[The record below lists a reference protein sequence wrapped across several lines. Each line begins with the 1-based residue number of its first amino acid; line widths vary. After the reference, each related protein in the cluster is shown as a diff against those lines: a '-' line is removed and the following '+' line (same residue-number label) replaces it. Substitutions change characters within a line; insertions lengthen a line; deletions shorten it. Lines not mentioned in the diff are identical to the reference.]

1 MNVKRETKAISSLI
15 LILIILCSVIF
26 GALVS
31 YMWVMA
37 NYYNM
42 PEDASL
48 LVVENLEF
56 SVADFTSF
64 NVTVLNPSNSAL
76 DANITNFVLR
86 VETQGQFYV
95 VPSTY
100 PSVPF
105 VIARGTRQSFKCM
118 LNWSNMTGNVIRVEP
133 VAGYASTRSPLY
145 SLPYASLTATPNF
158 DATET
163 VDYFN
168 LTLNSD
174 QYSETNLT
182 ISEIQIFSDTINA
195 TTPLLPYVLQPNT
208 TQVFRCYRNW
218 NDLRGQN
225 VTITVKS
232 AEGYELDLPTG
243 NLLGA
248 ALSIADVEFDYSE
261 STYFNMTIASS
272 EDSTTGATINAIN
285 LTQQDGK
292 TLSIRSKFPPLNTL
306 FSTISP
312 NQSLTF
318 ICDWAWTQHHDENI
332 TINAYTRQDFVVQ
345 NKTVSTPPAIVW
357 NVTDVNFDLNNLEH
371 FTVNVTNTPSS
382 LHEVNITGI
391 LLNGNGTITD
401 PPSAILANG
410 NQMMFNC
417 SFDWK
422 SLRGN
427 NAVVTVLAEDGTNVS
442 TNVALPIVGLKLLG
456 DSFVY
461 GSLNDQYPDITIPF
475 LIPYF
480 NVTVTNS
487 NNSLIENLTITR
499 IVLQTRNDTY
509 EIDYDLTVP
518 RLGPNGYT
526 LKKGDT
532 VTILCFWDW
541 TRYLTTDHVEV
552 TVYTAEGFQASRTW

>member
-1 MNVKRETKAISSLI
+1 VKRETKAISSLI

-42 PEDASL
+42 PENASL
-48 LVVENLEF
+48 LVVESLEF
-56 SVADFTSF
+56 SVADFTNF

-76 DANITNFVLR
+76 DVNITNFVLR
-86 VETQGQFYV
+86 VETQGLFYV
-95 VPSTY
+95 VPSTH

-133 VAGYASTRSPLY
+133 VAGAASTRSPLY
-145 SLPYASLTATPNF
+145 DLPYASLTATPNF
-158 DATET
+158 DATQT

-168 LTLNSD
+168 LTLSSN
-174 QYSETNLT
+174 QYSATNLT
-182 ISEIQIFSDTINA
+182 ISEIRIFSDIINV

-208 TQVFRCYRNW
+208 TQVFQCYRNW

-232 AEGYELDLPTG
+232 AEGYEIDNSTG
-243 NLLGA
+243 NLPGA
-248 ALSIADVEFDYSE
+248 ALSIANVTFDYSD

-272 EDSTTGATINAIN
+272 EDSTAGATIDAIN
-285 LTQQDGK
+285 LTQQDGT
-292 TLSIRSKFPPLNTL
+292 TLSIGSRFPPLHTF

-318 ICDWAWTQHHDENI
+318 ICGWNWTQYHAENI
-332 TINAYTRQDFVVQ
+332 TISAYTSQDFVVQ
-345 NKTVSTPPAIVW
+345 NITVSTPPAIVW
-357 NVTDVNFDLNNLEH
+357 NVTDVNFDLSNLGR
-371 FTVNVTNTPSS
+371 FAVNVTNMPIS

-391 LLNGNGTITD
+391 LLNGNSTIID
-401 PPSAILANG
+401 PPFAILANG
-410 NQMMFNC
+410 NQTTFNC
-417 SFDWK
+417 SFDWTG
-422 SLRGN
+422 LRGD

-456 DSFVY
+456 DSFIY
-461 GSLNDQYPDITIPF
+461 GSLNDQYPNLTIPF

-487 NNSLIENLTITR
+487 NNSFENLTITR

-509 EIDYDLTVP
+509 EIDYNLTAP
-518 RLGPNGYT
+518 SLGPDGYT

-541 TRYLTTDHVEV
+541 TRYLTTDHVKV